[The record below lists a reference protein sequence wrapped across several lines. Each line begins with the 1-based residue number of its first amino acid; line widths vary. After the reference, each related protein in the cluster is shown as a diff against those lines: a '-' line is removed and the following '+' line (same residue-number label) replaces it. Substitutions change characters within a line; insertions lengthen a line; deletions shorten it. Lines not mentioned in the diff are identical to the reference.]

1 MAPRHYKLDWIMSGK
16 SSEFFTMAKSADTM
30 STKSSISAKATSI
43 KKAVKKSAKA
53 FTRPFKKFKQSFSG
67 RSATRSTTSR
77 SSTVIL
83 PSDHETDGDNAN
95 SVADDGSAHSGSEPE
110 DELTPEQ
117 ELGLSLT

>member
-1 MAPRHYKLDWIMSGK
+1 
-16 SSEFFTMAKSADTM
+16 MAKSADTT

-53 FTRPFKKFKQSFSG
+53 FTQPFKKFKQSLSG
-67 RSATRSTTSR
+67 CSATRLTTSR

-83 PSDHETDGDNAN
+83 PSDHEADSDNTN
-95 SVADDGSAHSGSEPE
+95 SVADDESARSGSEPE

-117 ELGLSLT
+117 ELGSSLT